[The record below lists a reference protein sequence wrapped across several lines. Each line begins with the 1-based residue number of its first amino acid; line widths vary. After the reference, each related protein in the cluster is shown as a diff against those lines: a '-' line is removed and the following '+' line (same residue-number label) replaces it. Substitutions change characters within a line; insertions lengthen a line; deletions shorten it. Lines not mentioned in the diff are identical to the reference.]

1 MIVVANDLAIYN
13 VYSYD
18 IMYKKKKKLIG
29 LNYYLG
35 ENYKQEG
42 YILL

>member
-18 IMYKKKKKLIG
+18 IMYKKKKLIG

>member
-1 MIVVANDLAIYN
+1 MTLCT
-13 VYSYD
+13 
-18 IMYKKKKKLIG
+18 KKKKLIG